1 MLVIDHETR
10 EIIRLVAS
18 FRLSVCLF
26 TDMEYSPRSHVAKT
40 CSGSKGALLSAYVH
54 VLKK

>member
-26 TDMEYSPRSHVAKT
+26 TYMEYSPRSHVAKT